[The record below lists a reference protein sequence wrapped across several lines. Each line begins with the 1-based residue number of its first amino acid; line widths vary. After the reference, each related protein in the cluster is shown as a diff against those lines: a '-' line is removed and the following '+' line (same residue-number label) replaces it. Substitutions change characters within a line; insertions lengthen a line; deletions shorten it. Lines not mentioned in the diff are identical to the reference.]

1 MKAAFPLAQADVVT
15 VIEAL
20 GASPADLERAEYTV
34 DELIG
39 DVLRPRADLLVLS
52 VHKERVRFT
61 VGGCMAELSEL
72 RTEHGATRT
81 VAVESED
88 PDRVIAAVRELGL
101 VGSHNM
107 SVPRKLKA
115 LAGFAAR
122 RYAVIDV
129 GTNSVK
135 FHIGERAADGGWRA
149 IVDRADVT
157 RLGQDLESTGRL
169 GADAI
174 QRTVQAIAGMA
185 EEAARND
192 VESIVAVGTAGL
204 RLAPNRAELI
214 DAVRHIHGV
223 DVEVIP
229 GDEEARLA
237 YLATASELDVGD
249 GTIVVFDTGGGSS
262 QFTIGRGTHVEER
275 FSLNVGA
282 VRCMERFGLDGFV
295 DEATLTAALDAMGAD
310 LARLDDWLA
319 VERVVGMGG
328 AVTNLTAVKHGL
340 AVYDRDV
347 VHGTVLDRAEIDRQI
362 ELYRVRDA
370 NERRE
375 IVGLQANRAPVIL
388 AGACIVRSILAK
400 LGRESLTVSDRGLRH
415 GLLVE
420 RFPHPG

>member
-1 MKAAFPLAQADVVT
+1 M
-15 VIEAL
+15 
-20 GASPADLERAEYTV
+20 
-34 DELIG
+34 
-39 DVLRPRADLLVLS
+39 
-52 VHKERVRFT
+52 
-61 VGGCMAELSEL
+61 
-72 RTEHGATRT
+72 
-81 VAVESED
+81 
-88 PDRVIAAVRELGL
+88 IAAVRELGL
-101 VGSHNM
+101 VAPHNV

-115 LAGFAAR
+115 LAGPPR

-169 GADAI
+169 GDDA
-174 QRTVQAIAGMA
+174 QSARRRRAGMA

-204 RLAPNRAELI
+204 RLAPNRNELI
-214 DAVRHIHGV
+214 DAVRRIHGV

-282 VRCMERFGLDGFV
+282 VRYMERFGRRVGRRSHADGS
-295 DEATLTAALDAMGAD
+295 ARSRPISRGWMIGSPSSASSAWAA
-310 LARLDDWLA
+310 R
-319 VERVVGMGG
+319 
-328 AVTNLTAVKHGL
+328 
-340 AVYDRDV
+340 
-347 VHGTVLDRAEIDRQI
+347 
-362 ELYRVRDA
+362 
-370 NERRE
+370 
-375 IVGLQANRAPVIL
+375 
-388 AGACIVRSILAK
+388 
-400 LGRESLTVSDRGLRH
+400 
-415 GLLVE
+415 
-420 RFPHPG
+420 